1 MVRHRDNGSLWSLI
15 YSSRRRRRSTAG
27 GGGRQAINNN
37 TNWDVAHL
45 FVCVTL
51 SCRRMLHN
59 HTCMVM
65 MFSRGSSL
73 HQTPVKNVPFSH
85 VHFYSYVFIRV
96 KAPSLTHQT
105 PRIYVYLQ
113 LIIAA
118 FITSGS
124 RLKPSAHLRRCWQSV
139 NAWSKNTKQPGF
151 RTLTLKPNSIHI
163 CAHFKHEQNPSLSPL
178 RYFPDVSFLLV
189 TQQQSH
195 TSTFR
200 CIKSGW
206 DVRGGETPQWS
217 AVISFFSRTPVHTL
231 TTSCFY
237 STVLSPDSGWTFP
250 HLAVT
255 KDQWKS
261 NYVPKS
267 ISFTGC
273 NLELF
278 VTPNSV

>member
-118 FITSGS
+118 FITPGS

-231 TTSCFY
+231 TSSCFCPLTRLRVDL
-237 STVLSPDSGWTFP
+237 STPCC
-250 HLAVT
+250 
-255 KDQWKS
+255 DQR
-261 NYVPKS
+261 
-267 ISFTGC
+267 
-273 NLELF
+273 
-278 VTPNSV
+278 SVKI